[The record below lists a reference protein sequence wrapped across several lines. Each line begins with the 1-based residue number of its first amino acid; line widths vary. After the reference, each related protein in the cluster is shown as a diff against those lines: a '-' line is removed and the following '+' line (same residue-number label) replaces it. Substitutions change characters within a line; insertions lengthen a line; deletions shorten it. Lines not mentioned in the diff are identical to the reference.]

1 MPTYNV
7 KHKETGET
15 KEFRMSIKDYE
26 QWRIDNPDWDKDW
39 TAGVASMGEVGDW
52 RAKMKKTHPGWA
64 DVMGQ
69 VKKHPNYGSCPKSKD
84 GYQW

>member
-15 KEFRMSIKDYE
+15 KEFRMTMKEYE

-39 TAGVASMGEVGDW
+39 QAGVAGMGEVGDW
-52 RAKMKKTHPGWA
+52 RDKMKKTHPGWT
-64 DVMGQ
+64 DVMNQ
-69 VKKHPNYGSCPKSKD
+69 VKKHKSFGSCPRSKD

>member
-15 KEFRMSIKDYE
+15 KEFRMTIQDYE

-39 TAGVASMGEVGDW
+39 ICLLYTSPSPRD
-52 RAKMKKTHPGWA
+52 
-64 DVMGQ
+64 
-69 VKKHPNYGSCPKSKD
+69 
-84 GYQW
+84 

>member
-15 KEFRMSIKDYE
+15 KEFRMTIKDYE

-39 TAGVASMGEVGDW
+39 TAGVASMGELETGEI
-52 RAKMKKTHPGWA
+52 R
-64 DVMGQ
+64 
-69 VKKHPNYGSCPKSKD
+69 
-84 GYQW
+84 